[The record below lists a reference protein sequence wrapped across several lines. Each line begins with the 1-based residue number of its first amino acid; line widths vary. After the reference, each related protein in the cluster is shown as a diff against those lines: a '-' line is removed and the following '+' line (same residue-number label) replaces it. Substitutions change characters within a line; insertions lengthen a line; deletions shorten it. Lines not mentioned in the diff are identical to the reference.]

1 MKQGR
6 VIKGYK
12 LLVVDGDGV
21 LQGTVQLEGYDLDHP
36 IAASELAREIR
47 DELPAEAF
55 D

>member
-1 MKQGR
+1 MKEGR

-12 LLVVDGDGV
+12 LHVVDAQGL
-21 LQGTVQLEGYDLDHP
+21 LQGTVDLEGYDLDHP

-47 DELPAEAF
+47 DQLPSEAF